1 MTTLPGKVNVTNT
14 GEVNLENDG
23 EVNVFGTTQEIIGEP
38 NELQYNN
45 AGIITGSSGLTTD
58 GSNMFMGLLEFNI
71 GTSEFLTISHNGT
84 TGLIQQTSGDV
95 NFSAGFTN
103 VFRVTNNFI
112 ITNDTDTVFEL
123 DTSTTEMNIDNDVT
137 ADVIRGS
144 GTGPGKERYIM
155 NNLLGAGDVV
165 INTATFATVAT
176 INYTPISNN
185 SKLRL
190 CFDGYY
196 DISASN
202 DPELLYEARFIV
214 NGISVDLP
222 KSQSFRNL
230 VGGTGT
236 SSSVLAPFYATYV
249 NTTSST
255 KTIQYQ
261 ARRVLGSST
270 LTFDRN
276 IMAFIS
282 VIETPI

>member
-1 MTTLPGKVNVTNT
+1 MSTLPGKVNVTST

-23 EVNVFGTTQEIIGEP
+23 EVNVFGTIQEIIGEP

-45 AGIITGSSGLTTD
+45 AGIITGSTGLTTD
-58 GSNMFMGLLEFNI
+58 GSNMFMGSLDLNI
-71 GTSEFLTISHNGT
+71 GTSEFTKVSHNGT

-95 NFSAGFTN
+95 NFSAGSEN
-103 VFRVTNNFI
+103 IFRVTNNFM
-112 ITNDTDTVFEL
+112 ITNDTDTVFDL
-123 DTSTTEMNIDNDVT
+123 DIGTTEMNIDNNVT

-155 NNLLGAGDVV
+155 NNLSGAGDVV
-165 INTATFATVAT
+165 INTGTFTTVAF
-176 INYTPISNN
+176 INYVPISNN
-185 SKLRL
+185 SKFRL

-196 DISASN
+196 DISSSN
-202 DPELLYEARFIV
+202 DSELLYESRFIV
-214 NGISVDLP
+214 NGIPVDLP

-236 SSSVLAPFYATYV
+236 SSSVIAPLYVTYN
-249 NTTSST
+249 NTTSAT
-255 KTIQYQ
+255 KTIEYQ

-282 VIETPI
+282 VIETPV